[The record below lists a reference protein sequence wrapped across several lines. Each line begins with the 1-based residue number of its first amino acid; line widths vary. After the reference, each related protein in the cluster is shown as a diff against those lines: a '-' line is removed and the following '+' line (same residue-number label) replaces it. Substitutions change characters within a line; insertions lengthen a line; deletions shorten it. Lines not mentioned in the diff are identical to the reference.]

1 MYFGCIFRSAAR
13 EEQERARNQRT
24 NRMLISMVVVF
35 GICWLPLNTINFLRD
50 LDLPIYCWQYFNF
63 LFFICHVLAM
73 SSTCY
78 NPILYGR
85 YNATFQTEFV
95 KMIPALG
102 HICGRSMAENPPP
115 SAPTRLPPEAEPSPA
130 VTRRHN
136 VVVNGNSAEPEITL
150 VANNENNGAHSVTSA
165 TMV

>member
-1 MYFGCIFRSAAR
+1 
-13 EEQERARNQRT
+13 
-24 NRMLISMVVVF
+24 MLISMVVVF

-50 LDLPIYCWQYFNF
+50 VELPVLCWQYFNF

-85 YNATFQTEFV
+85 YNETFQKEFV
-95 KMIPALG
+95 KMIPALVY
-102 HICGRSMAENPPP
+102 ICGQPVVENPPNP
-115 SAPTRLPPEAEPSPA
+115 RHNHSPKPIEEPIE
-130 VTRRHN
+130 TRRQ
-136 VVVNGNSAEPEITL
+136 VVNGNSNATEIRL
-150 VANNENNGAHSVTSA
+150 VPKDNKENGTHSVTTEA